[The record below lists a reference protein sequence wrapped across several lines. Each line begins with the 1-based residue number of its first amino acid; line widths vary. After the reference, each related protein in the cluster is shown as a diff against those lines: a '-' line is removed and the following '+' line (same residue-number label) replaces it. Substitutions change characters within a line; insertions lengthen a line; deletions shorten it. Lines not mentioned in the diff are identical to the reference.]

1 MVLLYW
7 DIGRT
12 ILARQDQEGWG
23 SRVIDRLAADL
34 RQAFPDMHGFSP
46 RNLKY
51 MRAFAAAWLNRK
63 IVQRLAAQIPW
74 FHNCVLLDKVSS
86 PVEREWY
93 VQHTI
98 AHGWSRNILTLQIE
112 NQAYRRAGKAVSN
125 FPRTLPP
132 EDSDMAAQ
140 VFKDPYLFD
149 FLGTADPRRE
159 VEVEQALVH
168 HVQRFLLGLG
178 AGFAFVGR
186 QVHLEVGDEDFYMD
200 LLFYHLRLRCF
211 VVVELKAVPFKP
223 EFLGKLNMYLSAADD
238 LLRHPDDKPTIGLLL
253 VKQKNRVL
261 VEYAL
266 RGLRKPVGVA
276 DWETRL
282 TRTLPKDL
290 AASLPTIEEIEAELS
305 GEGTKR

>member
-63 IVQRLAAQIPW
+63 IVQWLAAQIP
-74 FHNCVLLDKVSS
+74 
-86 PVEREWY
+86 
-93 VQHTI
+93 
-98 AHGWSRNILTLQIE
+98 A
-112 NQAYRRAGKAVSN
+112 
-125 FPRTLPP
+125 
-132 EDSDMAAQ
+132 
-140 VFKDPYLFD
+140 
-149 FLGTADPRRE
+149 
-159 VEVEQALVH
+159 
-168 HVQRFLLGLG
+168 
-178 AGFAFVGR
+178 
-186 QVHLEVGDEDFYMD
+186 
-200 LLFYHLRLRCF
+200 
-211 VVVELKAVPFKP
+211 
-223 EFLGKLNMYLSAADD
+223 
-238 LLRHPDDKPTIGLLL
+238 
-253 VKQKNRVL
+253 
-261 VEYAL
+261 EYAL

-282 TRTLPKDL
+282 TRTMPKDL